1 MCKFNPKNKEIIIIQ
16 ALNFHK
22 KYFNDPFY
30 NFGIALYESEGSKG
44 TTCKFSN
51 SDYRII
57 LVFMKFMEKYF
68 SCNRLQNM
76 GFEIYI
82 HETRRKDLKRIIN
95 FWSKKLNIP
104 GNTLKVYWKR
114 NKVARR
120 RNNLDYVG
128 QMLVKIKGEKL
139 MGSKIQAISDIILK
153 KYQKR

>member
-1 MCKFNPKNKEIIIIQ
+1 
-16 ALNFHK
+16 
-22 KYFNDPFY
+22 
-30 NFGIALYESEGSKG
+30 
-44 TTCKFSN
+44 
-51 SDYRII
+51 
-57 LVFMKFMEKYF
+57 
-68 SCNRLQNM
+68 M

-104 GNTLKVYWKR
+104 DNTLKVYWKR
-114 NKVARR
+114 NKVVRK
-120 RNNLDYVG
+120 RNNIDYVG